1 MSKKKN
7 EKDFAKEV
15 KKIADD
21 ISINRGDDLDEQH
34 MKDFEEIHHAMNH
47 IVNMLGLEEI
57 SSKERSPL
65 AVWYDLLNSAVMH
78 VMMRTEKAYV
88 KDVLG
93 EIVNNIDFLDEWNE
107 DRINSG
113 QMECIPKEAVEAL
126 YEDND
131 EETRH

>member
-1 MSKKKN
+1 
-7 EKDFAKEV
+7 
-15 KKIADD
+15 
-21 ISINRGDDLDEQH
+21 
-34 MKDFEEIHHAMNH
+34 
-47 IVNMLGLEEI
+47 
-57 SSKERSPL
+57 
-65 AVWYDLLNSAVMH
+65 MH

>member
-21 ISINRGDDLDEQH
+21 ISINRGDHLDEQH
-34 MKDFEEIHHAMNH
+34 MKDFEQIHEATNH
-47 IVNMLGLEEI
+47 FVNMLGLEEI
-57 SSKERSPL
+57 SGKKRSPL